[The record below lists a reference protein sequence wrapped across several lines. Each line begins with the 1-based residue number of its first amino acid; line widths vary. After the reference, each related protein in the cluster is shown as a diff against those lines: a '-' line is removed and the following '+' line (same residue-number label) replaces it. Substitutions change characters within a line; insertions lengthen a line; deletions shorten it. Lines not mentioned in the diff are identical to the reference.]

1 LLGVPQPLRKRL
13 QQLPADRRVP
23 LDEQAEVPERDPPAE
38 QIAGRSDRGRART
51 LVDERDLA
59 EVVARLQRRAL
70 LAARKGTLSYTRATL
85 LLPRQA
91 PLTAAAALRYK
102 NGMSEEK
109 IVEVV
114 NKALA
119 AGGIDDTVIAA
130 GEFNP
135 RGHSG
140 AGFAGGWI
148 GGDIGD
154 SLPGPAGA
162 IGTVG
167 GYLAGTKAHDSATG
181 LPERMVVGASE
192 TTVYGFAGNRAHP
205 KALAFRV
212 PRAGLEAKVHQRVNV
227 RVLELI
233 DTESGSRIELEGMR
247 LPITHSKDVIEEL
260 T

>member
-1 LLGVPQPLRKRL
+1 L
-13 QQLPADRRVP
+13 
-23 LDEQAEVPERDPPAE
+23 
-38 QIAGRSDRGRART
+38 
-51 LVDERDLA
+51 
-59 EVVARLQRRAL
+59 
-70 LAARKGTLSYTRATL
+70 TRHG
-85 LLPRQA
+85 Q
-91 PLTAAAALRYK
+91 AALISS
-102 NGMSEEK
+102 MSEEK

-114 NKALA
+114 NEALA
-119 AGGIDDTVIAA
+119 SAGIEDTVIAA

-140 AGFAGGWI
+140 AGFAGGLF

-154 SLPGPAGA
+154 LIGSPAGG
-162 IGTVG
+162 IGVAG
-167 GYLAGTKAHDSATG
+167 GYAAGTRAHDSASG
-181 LPERMVVGASE
+181 LPERMVVGVSE

-212 PRAGLEAKVHQRVNV
+212 PREGLEAKVHERVNV

-247 LPITHSKDVIEEL
+247 LPITHSKDVIQAL